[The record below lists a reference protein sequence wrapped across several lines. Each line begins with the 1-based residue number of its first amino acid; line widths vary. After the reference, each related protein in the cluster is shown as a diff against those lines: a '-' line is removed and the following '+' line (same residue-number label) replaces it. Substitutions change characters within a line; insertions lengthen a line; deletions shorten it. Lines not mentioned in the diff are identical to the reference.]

1 MADLIQISLE
11 ETGNLLGYKS
21 LLKDNPTI
29 SFSATGVSSNYE
41 IVNDVVIN
49 ANVPSFKANLY
60 QNVTLGNNALF
71 NFGDALEFTANRSGT
86 HTFSF
91 FLMQGLINAVLPY
104 NVDVKVNVFINS
116 SLTHTFVTNVNLETY
131 SPDIRLAQSF
141 YLESTDLVNFTF
153 EVDKASIGIPN
164 PNIELFFTCFQVNY
178 GNVTDYNLPKSEQIT
193 GYQSRVD
200 TTNTQNLTAL
210 TENLISFSGTLE
222 QNGGLTLMDS
232 NAKITPIHLN
242 DIISVDFSFTSIN
255 PAGTDQYIN
264 CNFVVDGVVYRSQ
277 TFSLVKGA
285 GFEDNCSVSFV
296 FPVTATFL
304 ANGGEFYL
312 YPSSATTIKNRYIA
326 VTRIGKGV

>member
-1 MADLIQISLE
+1 MANLIQIPLE
-11 ETGNLLGYKS
+11 EKGNLLTYKS
-21 LLKDNPTI
+21 LLKSNPII

-49 ANVPSFKANLY
+49 KNVPSFKANLF
-60 QNVTLGNNALF
+60 QNITLGNNVLF
-71 NFGDALEFTANRSGT
+71 NFGDALEFTADRSGN

-104 NVDVKVNVFINS
+104 NVDIKVNVFINS
-116 SLTHTFVTNVNLETY
+116 VSTHTFVTNVNLETN

-141 YLESTDLVNFTF
+141 YLDASDVVNFTF
-153 EVDKASIGIPN
+153 EVDKASVGLPN

-178 GNVTDYNLPKSEQIT
+178 GEQTDYNLPKSEQIT

-200 TTNTQNLTAL
+200 TINTQNLTAL

-222 QNGGLTLMDS
+222 ENGGLTLMDT
-232 NAKITPIHLN
+232 NAKITPISLN
-242 DIISVDFSFTSIN
+242 DIISVDFAFTSIN
-255 PAGTDQYIN
+255 PAGTDHYIN

-277 TFSLVKGA
+277 TFPLVKGA
-285 GFEDNCSVSFV
+285 GFDDNCSVSFV

-304 ANGGEFYL
+304 TNGGEFYL
-312 YPSSATTIKNRYIA
+312 YPSSATTIKNRYLA
-326 VTRIGKGV
+326 VTRIGKGI